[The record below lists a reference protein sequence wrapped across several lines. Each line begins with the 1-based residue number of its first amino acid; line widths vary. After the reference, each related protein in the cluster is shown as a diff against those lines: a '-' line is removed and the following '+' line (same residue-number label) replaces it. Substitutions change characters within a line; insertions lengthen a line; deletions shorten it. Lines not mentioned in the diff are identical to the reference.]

1 MLERL
6 SWKRLV
12 FELILCCIPAF
23 LLGAFLGHLPW
34 FLLASV
40 TGLLIWHFWNLLR
53 LSWWLWV
60 DRSMTPP
67 PGSGSWEPLLY
78 GLHQMQMRNKKRR
91 RELGSLIKRF
101 RSGAESLPD
110 AVILTTEEGTIF
122 WCNGLAQ
129 QLLGLRWPD
138 DNGQNILNLLRYPE
152 FTLYL
157 KKRDFTRPHNLKLNN
172 GRHLEIR
179 VMPYSDKQWLMVARD
194 VTQMHQ
200 LEGARRNFFANVSHE
215 LRTPL
220 TVLQGYL
227 EMMQEQTL
235 EGAPR
240 EKALHTMREQTHR
253 MEGLVKQLKVNH
265 AEAMKTITKHD
276 RELMEK
282 IRLYRIQT
290 QDQRDELNKE
300 KEELADQKKDLEKK
314 QEELQALEEEN
325 QKLIDELNVQSSET
339 ESDLA
344 AAEAAKEDYVSQLD
358 QLIADRNAQAEKE
371 EEARRQAEANQNAA
385 NNNSGSGNTSSGS
398 GNTSDVLNTGDLSFS
413 WPLAGYGYGSITQ
426 YFGGM
431 FSGSP
436 HGGVDIGVPYG
447 TPIYAAESGQV
458 ISAEYHW
465 SWGNNVLIWHN
476 GTYSTRYAHC
486 SSLAVS
492 AGEYVEKGQIVGYV
506 GSTGQSTGNHLHF
519 EVYQNGTRVD
529 PLNFV

>member
-6 SWKRLV
+6 SWKRLC
-12 FELILCCIPAF
+12 FELILCCIPA
-23 LLGAFLGHLPW
+23 LILGALIGYLPW
-34 FLLASV
+34 FLLAAV

-110 AVILTTEEGTIF
+110 AVILTTEEGTMF

-152 FTLYL
+152 FAQYL
-157 KKRDFTRPHNLKLNN
+157 KKRDFTRPHNLVLNN

-240 EKALHTMREQTHR
+240 EKALQTMREQTQR
-253 MEGLVKQLKVNH
+253 MEGLVKQLLTLSRIEAAPTLALNETIDVPMMLRMLEREAQTLSQQQHQLTFEVDNTLKVRGSNDELRSAISNLVYNAVNH
-265 AEAMKTITKHD
+265 TPAGTHITVRWQHVPTGAEFSVEDNGPGIGPEHIPRLTERFYRVDKARSRQTGGSGLGLAIVKHAINHHD
-276 RELMEK
+276 S
-282 IRLYRIQT
+282 RLDI
-290 QDQRDELNKE
+290 
-300 KEELADQKKDLEKK
+300 
-314 QEELQALEEEN
+314 
-325 QKLIDELNVQSSET
+325 
-339 ESDLA
+339 
-344 AAEAAKEDYVSQLD
+344 VSTPGKSTRFSFVIPER
-358 QLIADRNAQAEKE
+358 LIAS
-371 EEARRQAEANQNAA
+371 
-385 NNNSGSGNTSSGS
+385 NS
-398 GNTSDVLNTGDLSFS
+398 
-413 WPLAGYGYGSITQ
+413 A
-426 YFGGM
+426 
-431 FSGSP
+431 
-436 HGGVDIGVPYG
+436 
-447 TPIYAAESGQV
+447 
-458 ISAEYHW
+458 
-465 SWGNNVLIWHN
+465 
-476 GTYSTRYAHC
+476 
-486 SSLAVS
+486 
-492 AGEYVEKGQIVGYV
+492 
-506 GSTGQSTGNHLHF
+506 
-519 EVYQNGTRVD
+519 
-529 PLNFV
+529 

>member
-23 LLGAFLGHLPW
+23 ILGAFLGHLPW

-240 EKALHTMREQTHR
+240 EKALHTMREQTFR
-253 MEGLVKQLKVNH
+253 MEGLVKQLLTLSKIEAAPSLALNDIIDVPMMLRVVEREAQTLSHNQHTLSFDVDNTLKVLGSEDELRSAISNLVYNAVNH
-265 AEAMKTITKHD
+265 TPKGTHIAVSWQHTPAGAEFSVEDNGPGIGPEHLPRLTERFYRVDKARSRQTGGSGLGLAIVKHAVSHH
-276 RELMEK
+276 ES
-282 IRLYRIQT
+282 RLNI
-290 QDQRDELNKE
+290 
-300 KEELADQKKDLEKK
+300 
-314 QEELQALEEEN
+314 
-325 QKLIDELNVQSSET
+325 
-339 ESDLA
+339 ESTLGKGTRFSFVIP
-344 AAEAAKEDYVSQLD
+344 ER
-358 QLIADRNAQAEKE
+358 LIAKK
-371 EEARRQAEANQNAA
+371 
-385 NNNSGSGNTSSGS
+385 
-398 GNTSDVLNTGDLSFS
+398 
-413 WPLAGYGYGSITQ
+413 
-426 YFGGM
+426 
-431 FSGSP
+431 
-436 HGGVDIGVPYG
+436 
-447 TPIYAAESGQV
+447 
-458 ISAEYHW
+458 SA
-465 SWGNNVLIWHN
+465 
-476 GTYSTRYAHC
+476 
-486 SSLAVS
+486 
-492 AGEYVEKGQIVGYV
+492 
-506 GSTGQSTGNHLHF
+506 
-519 EVYQNGTRVD
+519 
-529 PLNFV
+529 

>member
-6 SWKRLV
+6 SWKRLC
-12 FELILCCIPAF
+12 FELVLCCIPA
-23 LLGAFLGHLPW
+23 LILGAFFGYLPW
-34 FLLASV
+34 FLLAAI

-91 RELGSLIKRF
+91 RELGNLIKRF

-110 AVILTTEEGTIF
+110 AVVLTTEEGAMF

-152 FTLYL
+152 FAQYL
-157 KKRDFTRPHNLKLNN
+157 KKRDFTRPHNLVMNN

-179 VMPYSDKQWLMVARD
+179 VMSYSDKQWLMVARD

-240 EKALHTMREQTHR
+240 EKALQTMREQTQR
-253 MEGLVKQLKVNH
+253 MEGLVKQLLTLSRIEAAPTLALNETIDVPMMLRMLEREAQTLSQHQHQLTFEVDNTLKVRGSTDEMRSAISNLVYNAVNH
-265 AEAMKTITKHD
+265 TPAGTHITVRWQHVPTGAEFSVEDDGPGIGPEHIPRLTERFYRVDKARSRQTGGSGLGLAIVKHAINHHD
-276 RELMEK
+276 S
-282 IRLYRIQT
+282 RLDI
-290 QDQRDELNKE
+290 
-300 KEELADQKKDLEKK
+300 
-314 QEELQALEEEN
+314 
-325 QKLIDELNVQSSET
+325 
-339 ESDLA
+339 
-344 AAEAAKEDYVSQLD
+344 VSTPGKNTRFSFVIPER
-358 QLIADRNAQAEKE
+358 LIAS
-371 EEARRQAEANQNAA
+371 
-385 NNNSGSGNTSSGS
+385 NS
-398 GNTSDVLNTGDLSFS
+398 
-413 WPLAGYGYGSITQ
+413 A
-426 YFGGM
+426 
-431 FSGSP
+431 
-436 HGGVDIGVPYG
+436 
-447 TPIYAAESGQV
+447 
-458 ISAEYHW
+458 
-465 SWGNNVLIWHN
+465 
-476 GTYSTRYAHC
+476 
-486 SSLAVS
+486 
-492 AGEYVEKGQIVGYV
+492 
-506 GSTGQSTGNHLHF
+506 
-519 EVYQNGTRVD
+519 
-529 PLNFV
+529 

>member
-1 MLERL
+1 VLERL
-6 SWKRLV
+6 SWKRLC
-12 FELILCCIPAF
+12 FELILCCIPA
-23 LLGAFLGHLPW
+23 LILGTIFGHLPW
-34 FLLASV
+34 FLLAAV
-40 TGLLIWHFWNLLR
+40 TGLLVWHFWNLLR

-110 AVILTTEEGTIF
+110 AVVLTTEEGAMF

-152 FTLYL
+152 FAQYL
-157 KKRDFTRPHNLKLNN
+157 KKRDFTRPHNLVLNN

-240 EKALHTMREQTHR
+240 EKALQTMREQTQR
-253 MEGLVKQLKVNH
+253 MEGLVKQLLTLSRIEAAPTLALNDTIDVPMMLRMLEREAQTLSQQQHQITFEVDNSLKVRGSNDELRSAISNLVYNAVNH
-265 AEAMKTITKHD
+265 TPPGTHITVRWQHAPTGAEFSVEDDGPGIGPEHIPRLTERFYRVDKARSRQTGGSGLGLAIVKHAINHHD
-276 RELMEK
+276 S
-282 IRLYRIQT
+282 RLDI
-290 QDQRDELNKE
+290 
-300 KEELADQKKDLEKK
+300 
-314 QEELQALEEEN
+314 
-325 QKLIDELNVQSSET
+325 
-339 ESDLA
+339 
-344 AAEAAKEDYVSQLD
+344 VSTPGKSTRFSFVIPER
-358 QLIADRNAQAEKE
+358 LIAD
-371 EEARRQAEANQNAA
+371 
-385 NNNSGSGNTSSGS
+385 NS
-398 GNTSDVLNTGDLSFS
+398 
-413 WPLAGYGYGSITQ
+413 A
-426 YFGGM
+426 
-431 FSGSP
+431 
-436 HGGVDIGVPYG
+436 
-447 TPIYAAESGQV
+447 
-458 ISAEYHW
+458 
-465 SWGNNVLIWHN
+465 
-476 GTYSTRYAHC
+476 
-486 SSLAVS
+486 
-492 AGEYVEKGQIVGYV
+492 
-506 GSTGQSTGNHLHF
+506 
-519 EVYQNGTRVD
+519 
-529 PLNFV
+529 

>member
-12 FELILCCIPAF
+12 FELILCCIPA
-23 LLGAFLGHLPW
+23 LILGAIFGYLPW
-34 FLLASV
+34 FLLAAV
-40 TGLLIWHFWNLLR
+40 TGLLVWHFWNLLR

-110 AVILTTEEGTIF
+110 AVVLTTEEGAMF

-129 QLLGLRWPD
+129 QMLNLRWPD

-152 FTLYL
+152 FSRYL
-157 KKRDFTRPHNLKLNN
+157 KSRDFSKPLNLVLNT

-179 VMPYSDKQWLMVARD
+179 VMPYSEQQLLLVARD

-240 EKALHTMREQTHR
+240 EKALHTMREQTQR
-253 MEGLVKQLKVNH
+253 MEGLVRQLLTLSRIEAAPLAALNEKIDVPMMLRVVEREAQTLSQQKHTLHFDVEDDLQVLGSEEQLRSAISNLVYNAVNH
-265 AEAMKTITKHD
+265 TPEGTEISVRWQRAPHGALFSVEDNGPGIGPEHIPRLTERFYRVDKARSRQTGGSGLGLAIVKHAVNHH
-276 RELMEK
+276 ES
-282 IRLYRIQT
+282 RLDI
-290 QDQRDELNKE
+290 
-300 KEELADQKKDLEKK
+300 
-314 QEELQALEEEN
+314 
-325 QKLIDELNVQSSET
+325 
-339 ESDLA
+339 ESIPGKMTRFSFLLP
-344 AAEAAKEDYVSQLD
+344 ER
-358 QLIADRNAQAEKE
+358 LIAKK
-371 EEARRQAEANQNAA
+371 
-385 NNNSGSGNTSSGS
+385 
-398 GNTSDVLNTGDLSFS
+398 SD
-413 WPLAGYGYGSITQ
+413 
-426 YFGGM
+426 
-431 FSGSP
+431 
-436 HGGVDIGVPYG
+436 
-447 TPIYAAESGQV
+447 
-458 ISAEYHW
+458 
-465 SWGNNVLIWHN
+465 
-476 GTYSTRYAHC
+476 
-486 SSLAVS
+486 
-492 AGEYVEKGQIVGYV
+492 
-506 GSTGQSTGNHLHF
+506 
-519 EVYQNGTRVD
+519 
-529 PLNFV
+529 

>member
-23 LLGAFLGHLPW
+23 ILGAFLGHLPW
-34 FLLASV
+34 FLLAAV
-40 TGLLIWHFWNLLR
+40 TGLLVWHFWNLLR

-157 KKRDFTRPHNLKLNN
+157 KKRDFSRPHNLKLNN

-179 VMPYSDKQWLMVARD
+179 VMPYSDRQWLMVARD

-240 EKALHTMREQTHR
+240 EKALHTMREQTFR
-253 MEGLVKQLKVNH
+253 MEGLVKQLLTLSKIEAAPSLALNDIIDVPMMLRVVEREAQTLSHNQHTLSFDVDNTLKVLGSEDELRSAISNLVYNAVNH
-265 AEAMKTITKHD
+265 TPKGTHIAVRWQHTPAGAEFSVEDNGPGIGPEHLPRLTERFYRVDKARSRQTGGSGLGLAIVKHAVSHH
-276 RELMEK
+276 ES
-282 IRLYRIQT
+282 RLNI
-290 QDQRDELNKE
+290 
-300 KEELADQKKDLEKK
+300 
-314 QEELQALEEEN
+314 
-325 QKLIDELNVQSSET
+325 
-339 ESDLA
+339 ESTLGKGTRFSFVIP
-344 AAEAAKEDYVSQLD
+344 ER
-358 QLIADRNAQAEKE
+358 LIAKK
-371 EEARRQAEANQNAA
+371 
-385 NNNSGSGNTSSGS
+385 
-398 GNTSDVLNTGDLSFS
+398 
-413 WPLAGYGYGSITQ
+413 
-426 YFGGM
+426 
-431 FSGSP
+431 
-436 HGGVDIGVPYG
+436 
-447 TPIYAAESGQV
+447 
-458 ISAEYHW
+458 SA
-465 SWGNNVLIWHN
+465 
-476 GTYSTRYAHC
+476 
-486 SSLAVS
+486 
-492 AGEYVEKGQIVGYV
+492 
-506 GSTGQSTGNHLHF
+506 
-519 EVYQNGTRVD
+519 
-529 PLNFV
+529 

>member
-23 LLGAFLGHLPW
+23 ILGAFLGHLPW

-240 EKALHTMREQTHR
+240 EKALHTMREQTFR
-253 MEGLVKQLKVNH
+253 MEGLVKQLLTLSKIEAAPSLALSDIIDVPMMLRVVEREAQTLSQNQHTLAFDVDNSLKVLGSEDELRSAISNLVYNAVNH
-265 AEAMKTITKHD
+265 TPKGTHITVRWQHTPAGAEFSVEDNGPGIGPEHLPRLTERFYRVDKARSRQTGGSGLGLAIVKHAVSHH
-276 RELMEK
+276 ES
-282 IRLYRIQT
+282 RLNI
-290 QDQRDELNKE
+290 
-300 KEELADQKKDLEKK
+300 
-314 QEELQALEEEN
+314 
-325 QKLIDELNVQSSET
+325 
-339 ESDLA
+339 ESTLGKGTRFSFVIP
-344 AAEAAKEDYVSQLD
+344 ER
-358 QLIADRNAQAEKE
+358 LIAKKRA
-371 EEARRQAEANQNAA
+371 
-385 NNNSGSGNTSSGS
+385 
-398 GNTSDVLNTGDLSFS
+398 
-413 WPLAGYGYGSITQ
+413 
-426 YFGGM
+426 
-431 FSGSP
+431 
-436 HGGVDIGVPYG
+436 
-447 TPIYAAESGQV
+447 
-458 ISAEYHW
+458 
-465 SWGNNVLIWHN
+465 
-476 GTYSTRYAHC
+476 
-486 SSLAVS
+486 
-492 AGEYVEKGQIVGYV
+492 
-506 GSTGQSTGNHLHF
+506 
-519 EVYQNGTRVD
+519 
-529 PLNFV
+529 

>member
-6 SWKRLV
+6 SWKRLAL
-12 FELILCCIPAF
+12 ELFLACIPA
-23 LLGAFLGHLPW
+23 LILGAIFGYLPW
-34 FLLASV
+34 FLLVAV
-40 TGLLIWHFWNLLR
+40 TGLLVWHFWNLLR

-67 PGSGSWEPLLY
+67 PGRGSWEPLLY

-157 KKRDFTRPHNLKLNN
+157 KTRDFSRPHNLKLNN

-179 VMPYSDKQWLMVARD
+179 VMPYSDRQWLMVARD

-240 EKALHTMREQTHR
+240 EKALHTMREQTFR
-253 MEGLVKQLKVNH
+253 MEGLVKQLLTLSKIEAAPSLALNDIIDVPMMLRVVEREAQTLSHNQHTLSFDVDNTLKVLGSEDELRSAISNLVYNAVNH
-265 AEAMKTITKHD
+265 TPTGTHIAVRWQHTPAGAEFSVEDNGPGIGPEHLPRLTERFYRVDKARSRQTGGSGLGLAIVKHAVSHH
-276 RELMEK
+276 ES
-282 IRLYRIQT
+282 RLNI
-290 QDQRDELNKE
+290 
-300 KEELADQKKDLEKK
+300 
-314 QEELQALEEEN
+314 
-325 QKLIDELNVQSSET
+325 
-339 ESDLA
+339 ESTLGKGTRFSFVIP
-344 AAEAAKEDYVSQLD
+344 ER
-358 QLIADRNAQAEKE
+358 LIAKK
-371 EEARRQAEANQNAA
+371 
-385 NNNSGSGNTSSGS
+385 
-398 GNTSDVLNTGDLSFS
+398 
-413 WPLAGYGYGSITQ
+413 
-426 YFGGM
+426 
-431 FSGSP
+431 
-436 HGGVDIGVPYG
+436 
-447 TPIYAAESGQV
+447 
-458 ISAEYHW
+458 SA
-465 SWGNNVLIWHN
+465 
-476 GTYSTRYAHC
+476 
-486 SSLAVS
+486 
-492 AGEYVEKGQIVGYV
+492 
-506 GSTGQSTGNHLHF
+506 
-519 EVYQNGTRVD
+519 
-529 PLNFV
+529 